1 MASRRCGTV
10 FTFLT
15 TVYLA
20 IVSFQDAPATQNNI
34 HQILAILS
42 SENISALG
50 AVKTE
55 YLQQLN

>member
-1 MASRRCGTV
+1 MASRR
-10 FTFLT
+10 FT

-20 IVSFQDAPATQNNI
+20 IVSFQYAPATQNNI